1 VTTSARPRVAGENNR
16 SRRDRARLRLV
27 VTIGVP
33 AVVAIVCLVA
43 AVLTSARRADEASLD
58 RERQLIQQAIAD
70 RGTRILREV
79 ESVAATS
86 DAKQAIRRDDD
97 PQWVERRIGKWLEDF
112 FDHDVVLVV
121 DGSDRLQYTRFRA
134 SGDAGATELAKE
146 LAASFGFLRGRRLPS
161 DSLRLI
167 AAPDAVKPGRSAVLI
182 QHLPNGPAI
191 VAAVA
196 VGSDSDLASGNPSA
210 PIVASVK
217 YIDDDMLREIG
228 NRLQLPGLHAIG
240 DAAPA
245 LDKEAATIADAKG
258 QTIARF
264 AWQPVRPSGQIAGYV
279 LPFIALAI
287 AGLAVLLGL
296 MVRHMRRSER
306 AIAAGET
313 QLRHLALHDPVCGLP
328 NRIYF
333 GERLETVIDEVR
345 HGGPSAAVFYIDLDH
360 FKDVNDT
367 LGHHIGDELILKVTQ
382 RLSRVMRGDD
392 LVARLGGDEFAII
405 TSCTSDSYTLQATA
419 GRIIAAIC
427 APYAIKGHNIII
439 GASIGIAVIDRRAG
453 DAGDILRY
461 ADMALYRAKN
471 EGRNRA
477 CIYDAA
483 MDADL
488 SQRKLLE
495 GDLLEAIEN
504 EGLKAAYQPI
514 VNASGET
521 MIAVEALARWTHPRA
536 GIISPAEFIP
546 VAEHSG
552 LIIQLGEW
560 MLRRACLDGGNW
572 PGLTVAV
579 NVSPL
584 QFRRSD
590 FVDVVE
596 RILKETDFDAN
607 RLELEL
613 TESTLLGNL
622 ETAEQSMLRLK
633 AIGVRFALDDF
644 GTGYSSLLYLRRFP
658 FDKLK
663 IDSSFVRS
671 IETASD
677 AAAIVHAIVSL
688 GRGLG
693 MKVTAEGVENAEQH
707 LFLRA
712 AGVHSMQGYR
722 FGRPAQPPTST
733 RDWLLPTTTVLAGPT
748 RKSRSRVEPSLA
760 LPRCLRSPRA
770 RGEMVCRSAARNQ
783 GGADGSAENRIGD
796 RSRQWRRQGRG
807 AGAGAGRPCG
817 RARRTARGSA

>member
-1 VTTSARPRVAGENNR
+1 VNLSAQSDVAGASHW
-16 SRRDRARLRLV
+16 SRWDQVRLRLIV
-27 VTIGVP
+27 PIGTIVGI
-33 AVVAIVCLVA
+33 AIICLV
-43 AVLTSARRADEASLD
+43 VVILVSARRADEASLKRD
-58 RERQLIQQAIAD
+58 QQLIQHALEG
-70 RGTRILREV
+70 RGARVLREL
-79 ESVAATS
+79 ESVAAT
-86 DAKQAIRRDDD
+86 AGATQAIRDSYDA
-97 PQWVERRIGKWLEDF
+97 PWVERRLGNWLEAF
-112 FDHDVVLVV
+112 FDHDLILVV
-121 DGSDRLQYTRFRA
+121 DGSDRVEFARSRA
-134 SGDAGATELAKE
+134 SGDLGTIELPAP
-146 LAASFGFLRGRRLPS
+146 LTAVVNLMRGRL
-161 DSLRLI
+161 
-167 AAPDAVKPGRSAVLI
+167 DAMPATALSVMGSHNPHKPGRATGWIEQVLDK
-182 QHLPNGPAI
+182 PAI

-196 VGSDSDLASGNPSA
+196 VGSDSDLASGNAGA
-210 PIVASVK
+210 PIAVSVK
-217 YIDDDMLREIG
+217 YIDTDLLREIG
-228 NRLQLPGLHAIG
+228 DRLQLSGLHVITGAN
-240 DAAPA
+240 
-245 LDKEAATIADAKG
+245 EARDQRVSVIADPHGNA
-258 QTIARF
+258 IARL
-264 AWQPVRPSGQIAGYV
+264 AWESTKPSGQVAGGV
-279 LPFIALAI
+279 LPFIAVAI
-287 AGLAVLLGL
+287 AGFAVLAGL
-296 MVRHMRRSER
+296 VIRHTRRTTQ

-333 GERLETVIDEVR
+333 GERLETVIAKVR

-367 LGHHIGDELILKVTQ
+367 LGHHIGDELILAVTQ
-382 RLSRVMRGDD
+382 RLSRTMRGDD

-405 TSCTSDSYTLQATA
+405 TTCSSDSYSLQAIA
-419 GRIIAAIC
+419 GRIIAAVC
-427 APYAIKGHNIII
+427 APYQISGHNINI
-439 GASIGIAVIDRRAG
+439 GASIGIAVIDRRAR

-495 GDLLEAIEN
+495 GDLLHAIRN
-504 EGLKAAYQPI
+504 DGLAAAYQPI
-514 VNASGET
+514 VNAAGDK
-521 MIAVEALARWTHPRA
+521 MVGVEALARWTHPTA
-536 GIISPAEFIP
+536 GVIPPSVFIP
-546 VAEHSG
+546 IAENSG
-552 LIIQLGEW
+552 LIVELGEW
-560 MLRRACLDGGNW
+560 MLRRACLEGGNW

-622 ETAEQSMLRLK
+622 ETAELSMLRLK

-671 IETASD
+671 IEIAPD
-677 AAAIVHAIVSL
+677 AAAIVHAVVSL

-693 MKVTAEGVENAEQH
+693 MRVTAEGVETAEQH

-722 FGRPAQPPTST
+722 FGRPGPPA
-733 RDWLLPTTTVLAGPT
+733 DI
-748 RKSRSRVEPSLA
+748 
-760 LPRCLRSPRA
+760 
-770 RGEMVCRSAARNQ
+770 AARIESPDDY
-783 GGADGSAENRIGD
+783 A
-796 RSRQWRRQGRG
+796 
-807 AGAGAGRPCG
+807 AGNPDQEIALA
-817 RARRTARGSA
+817 S